1 MNAHLAGCEARIGE
15 VFVSPWMRV
24 DQAMIDRFADA
35 TLDRQFIHI
44 DPERAASTAFGGTVA
59 HGFLTL
65 SLLPH
70 LMERLPRSPSG
81 MSVNYGLDR
90 LRFVHP
96 VRAGSNI
103 RAVWAASEAAVIG
116 ENQVQCR
123 YNVTVEIEGQSKP
136 ALAAVWITRL
146 IF

>member
-1 MNAHLAGCEARIGE
+1 MNAFLASFEARIGE

-44 DPERAASTAFGGTVA
+44 DPERAATTAFGGTVA

-70 LMERLPRSPSG
+70 LMERLPSPASG
-81 MSVNYGLDR
+81 MSVNYGFDR

-103 RAVWAASEAAVIG
+103 RAVWVASEAEAIG
-116 ENQVQCR
+116 QNQVQCR
-123 YNVTVEIEGQSKP
+123 YDVTVEIEGQPKP